1 MRKQDTFLPVRIP
14 NHLCDLYGQYIGF
27 GAGTVADTSVTVANS
42 GQFSDGTNTNGMVYH
57 TDASGFNQKTF
68 TVSTW
73 FYLGGLSGS
82 IGGVG
87 WPIFAA
93 DHGSANSETT
103 WWKVRINTDG
113 TLVISNWNDV
123 VTSQV
128 FRDIGWY
135 HLVIG
140 VDTTDGTAADRY
152 KVYVNGVRVTAFGT
166 TNYPS
171 QDADLAWGEASE
183 DHFIGNYDN
192 ANYAYNGYLAETV
205 YKSGSQ
211 LDASS
216 FGTFDSTGHYWTP
229 KSSEEIIALSP
240 TFYLDYSNSTL
251 ESLTSFTDRS
261 STGHTIT
268 VGNNVTHSQ
277 DQTKVNRTSIKFD
290 GTTDYLKWAQSGHTD
305 FTLGTGNFTIE
316 GWFYRD
322 ALSGTSNYSYIM
334 DFRYASNND
343 DRPAIYMDG
352 SNNIYYDLN
361 GIKITSSTDPSLD
374 AWFHLAVVRN
384 SSTTTMY
391 LNGTSVGSFSDTVDY
406 LVGRPWLGE
415 YPQTNSYC
423 WTGFMDEVRIS
434 KGNAR
439 YTANFTPSTTTHT
452 VDSDTVFLLKGIQNY
467 GAGHDASGNL
477 NHFLPSSA
485 GEATAISTHSPT
497 NMFGL
502 SNTLAKPPSGNISYS
517 NSNKTVATNTSANSR
532 AMSTVPVVGKMKM
545 EVTINSGSTV
555 IVGLQSITK
564 GTAIE
569 AYYYGSN
576 GSVGGV
582 SGSAGATFG
591 ASDVITMLVDDD
603 AGTIEFK
610 KNNTSQGGARDI
622 TASGYTAGEGSM
634 CFEYGDGTTGDA
646 VNVTVAVES
655 GEWDYSDDATFLECS
670 TNNLTA
676 PSEND
681 IDNYLNIQTWSG
693 NATDGRAIT
702 TGFDTDWA
710 LIKRTN
716 TTGHWVAADSVRGN
730 GKSLY
735 PHVTDAETT
744 DDGSGHVNTFTDT
757 GVTLDD
763 QARTNAS
770 GSSYWGMFLK
780 AGGAP
785 TATNSEAQGDAPTSG
800 SIMIN
805 GSASSDNTIGTAD
818 VTKLSVNTKLGFS
831 VGTYNG
837 SDSDTTLQTG
847 LTNCKMIVIKRTNAT
862 YSWGTWMEG
871 LTDDY
876 NLLLDTNAAQVSS
889 SYFDTSE
896 NTSTLF
902 HLEGNSEATNKASGT
917 FVFWAFANTDYIRVG
932 SYEGNNDADGTF
944 VYTGHR
950 PEMVL
955 MKSMDHSQSWILK
968 DAVRNT
974 YNPVL
979 SELYPDINNGVTAS
993 GDAVDFLHNGFKFRA
1008 AGGQNSANTYV
1019 YLSIGNPSLS
1029 KGKLEMTGR

>member
-1 MRKQDTFLPVRIP
+1 
-14 NHLCDLYGQYIGF
+14 
-27 GAGTVADTSVTVANS
+27 
-42 GQFSDGTNTNGMVYH
+42 
-57 TDASGFNQKTF
+57 
-68 TVSTW
+68 
-73 FYLGGLSGS
+73 
-82 IGGVG
+82 
-87 WPIFAA
+87 
-93 DHGSANSETT
+93 
-103 WWKVRINTDG
+103 
-113 TLVISNWNDV
+113 
-123 VTSQV
+123 
-128 FRDIGWY
+128 
-135 HLVIG
+135 
-140 VDTTDGTAADRY
+140 
-152 KVYVNGVRVTAFGT
+152 
-166 TNYPS
+166 
-171 QDADLAWGEASE
+171 
-183 DHFIGNYDN
+183 
-192 ANYAYNGYLAETV
+192 
-205 YKSGSQ
+205 
-211 LDASS
+211 
-216 FGTFDSTGHYWTP
+216 
-229 KSSEEIIALSP
+229 
-240 TFYLDYSNSTL
+240 
-251 ESLTSFTDRS
+251 
-261 STGHTIT
+261 
-268 VGNNVTHSQ
+268 
-277 DQTKVNRTSIKFD
+277 
-290 GTTDYLKWAQSGHTD
+290 
-305 FTLGTGNFTIE
+305 
-316 GWFYRD
+316 
-322 ALSGTSNYSYIM
+322 
-334 DFRYASNND
+334 
-343 DRPAIYMDG
+343 
-352 SNNIYYDLN
+352 
-361 GIKITSSTDPSLD
+361 
-374 AWFHLAVVRN
+374 
-384 SSTTTMY
+384 
-391 LNGTSVGSFSDTVDY
+391 
-406 LVGRPWLGE
+406 
-415 YPQTNSYC
+415 
-423 WTGFMDEVRIS
+423 
-434 KGNAR
+434 
-439 YTANFTPSTTTHT
+439 
-452 VDSDTVFLLKGIQNY
+452 
-467 GAGHDASGNL
+467 
-477 NHFLPSSA
+477 
-485 GEATAISTHSPT
+485 
-497 NMFGL
+497 
-502 SNTLAKPPSGNISYS
+502 
-517 NSNKTVATNTSANSR
+517 
-532 AMSTVPVVGKMKM
+532 
-545 EVTINSGSTV
+545 
-555 IVGLQSITK
+555 
-564 GTAIE
+564 
-569 AYYYGSN
+569 
-576 GSVGGV
+576 VGGV